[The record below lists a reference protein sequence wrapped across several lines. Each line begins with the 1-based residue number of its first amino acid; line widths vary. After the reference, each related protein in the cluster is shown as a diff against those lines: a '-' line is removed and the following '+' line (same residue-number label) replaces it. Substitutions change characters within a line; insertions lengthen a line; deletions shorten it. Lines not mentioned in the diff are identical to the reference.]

1 ARREGKNAQPEGLHS
16 SIRRD
21 ISTICRASIN
31 PIAGKRPLRT
41 NFEHCTKSVSGAFD
55 MYDLRTYLATKDL
68 PGGPVYIEEQFTAE
82 YQLMNPQITDSS
94 DDRPLT
100 PGRAIGGLISL
111 VLLVGTG
118 VYLFVAW

>member
-1 ARREGKNAQPEGLHS
+1 
-16 SIRRD
+16 
-21 ISTICRASIN
+21 
-31 PIAGKRPLRT
+31 
-41 NFEHCTKSVSGAFD
+41 

-82 YQLMNPQITDSS
+82 YQLMNPQVVDSN

-111 VLLVGTG
+111 ALLVGTG
-118 VYLFVAW
+118 VYLFLAW